1 MWAITSKS
9 TDMDPRVFDDM
20 AELLLTIL
28 EDAPDENII
37 EFYSFSNID
46 EGEIDLPLS
55 GYFETGEVELAVAR
69 YADAHLSPQVR
80 PYHVQHL
87 LMSLAEKG
95 KDFVA
100 DFIADEGYFD
110 FLDYRIVEVQ

>member
-9 TDMDPRVFDDM
+9 TDMDPKVFDDM
-20 AELLLTIL
+20 TELLLVIL
-28 EDAPDENII
+28 EDAPDESII

-46 EGEIDLPLS
+46 EDDIDLPLS

-69 YADAHLSPQVR
+69 YADAHLPPQVR

-87 LMSLAEKG
+87 LMSLADKG

-100 DFIADEGYFD
+100 DYIADEGHFD
-110 FLDYRIVEVQ
+110 FLDYRIVEVK

>member
-9 TDMDPRVFDDM
+9 TDMDPKVFDDM
-20 AELLLTIL
+20 AELLLAIL
-28 EDAPDENII
+28 EDAPDKEIL
-37 EFYSFSNID
+37 EFYSFINID
-46 EGEIDLPLS
+46 EGDIDLPLS

-69 YADAHLSPQVR
+69 YADANLPPQVR

-87 LMSLAEKG
+87 IMALADKG
-95 KDFVA
+95 KDLVA

-110 FLDYRIVEVQ
+110 YGDYRVVEIQ

>member
-9 TDMDPRVFDDM
+9 TDMDPKVFDDM
-20 AELLLTIL
+20 AELLLAIL
-28 EDAPDENII
+28 EDAPDKEIL
-37 EFYSFSNID
+37 EFYSFINID
-46 EGEIDLPLS
+46 EGDIDLPLS

-69 YADAHLSPQVR
+69 YADTNLPPQVR

-87 LMSLAEKG
+87 IMALANEG
-95 KDFVA
+95 KDLVA

-110 FLDYRIVEVQ
+110 YGDYRVVEVN

>member
-9 TDMDPRVFDDM
+9 TDMDPKVFDDM
-20 AELLLTIL
+20 AELLLAIL
-28 EDAPDENII
+28 EDAPDKEIL
-37 EFYSFSNID
+37 EFYSFINLD
-46 EGEIDLPLS
+46 EGDIDLPLS

-69 YADAHLSPQVR
+69 YADANLPSQVR

-87 LMSLAEKG
+87 IMSMADKG
-95 KDFVA
+95 KDLVA

-110 FLDYRIVEVQ
+110 YGDYRIVEIQ